1 MFCAIRYP
9 RGSWYCC
16 NPLSNYQL
24 FDSPFPLLSFFSSS
38 FFVLL
43 CLYHFPSL
51 VCYSYDIPHLSFV
64 HSLSIS
70 VTIRLGMWQMKNP
83 AMHDLSIRR
92 QVGSHTY
99 YRLNM
104 RDWNGSRLENARHT
118 YLPWRAWLDLF
129 LWLLPSLLLA
139 YFYGQY
145 GIYKQVPIIFQPLQ
159 VMVSWKFGPILPRRA
174 SLAYLSPWF
183 GKKSDYGPCSAT
195 NSKSIV
201 NWRSESTLE
210 RYMFRNKPKSSLDE
224 FHSVKFQ

>member
-16 NPLSNYQL
+16 NPLSNYQF

-99 YRLNM
+99 YRLKYE
-104 RDWNGSRLENARHT
+104 RLKRFQIRKRSAFLPAVKSVTGSVFMVIAIIT
-118 YLPWRAWLDLF
+118 PC
-129 LWLLPSLLLA
+129 LLLWTVWYLQTGPDYISA
-139 YFYGQY
+139 SAGYGRLKVRTNLTQA
-145 GIYKQVPIIFQPLQ
+145 GFTCT
-159 VMVSWKFGPILPRRA
+159 
-174 SLAYLSPWF
+174 PWF

-201 NWRSESTLE
+201 NSRSESTLE

-224 FHSVKFQ
+224 RWGSIR